1 VLVHDAAVDWWLP
14 LVQIAERDPD
24 RALSTHTQARCRWQ
38 GRYRHT
44 RRRSMIMHV
53 CARAEANY
61 LFNMNRAG
69 GRLLGKFA
77 GASGG
82 ANKPESIYV
91 FH

>member
-1 VLVHDAAVDWWLP
+1 
-14 LVQIAERDPD
+14 
-24 RALSTHTQARCRWQ
+24 
-38 GRYRHT
+38 
-44 RRRSMIMHV
+44 MIMHV